1 MDQHSSTQ
9 NIKDQFVIGRN
20 PILDALKEK
29 QNIEKVWIDKAIRGP
44 FEKELRYLCREAEV
58 QLQVVPK
65 EKIDFISRIK
75 GHQGVVAQI
84 SHIDYFDLDDV
95 VQWCY
100 EQGKTPFILMTEGIE
115 DVRNIGALARTAL
128 WFGAHAIVV
137 PFKGGARINAGA
149 IKSSAGALLKL
160 RVCKV
165 SSLPKAIEQLKGQG
179 LQIIAADMHGTND
192 LAKSIDINQGVGL
205 IMGSE
210 GKGIS
215 SNTRKLVDH
224 TVSIPGAEQMESL
237 NVSVATGILMHD
249 IYKLIKENI

>member
-1 MDQHSSTQ
+1 MDKNSV
-9 NIKDQFVIGRN
+9 NIAVKDQFIVGRN
-20 PILDALKEK
+20 PILDALKAK
-29 QNIEKVWIDKAIRGP
+29 KNIEKVWIDKGIRGP
-44 FEKELRYLCREAEV
+44 FEKELRFLCREAEV

-65 EKIDFISRIK
+65 EKLDYISRIK
-75 GHQGVVAQI
+75 AHQGVAAQI
-84 SHIDYFDLDDV
+84 SHIEYYDLDDV

-100 EQGKTPFILMTEGIE
+100 EQGKAPFILMTEGIE
-115 DVRNIGALARTAL
+115 DVRNFGALARTAL
-128 WFGAHAIVV
+128 WFGAHAMVV
-137 PFKGGARINAGA
+137 PLKGGARINAGA

-165 SSLPKAIEQLKGQG
+165 ASLSKAIQQLKGQG
-179 LQIIAADMHGTND
+179 LNIIAADMNGTND
-192 LAKSIDINQGVGL
+192 LANSIDINQGLAL

-224 TVSIPGAEQMESL
+224 TVSIPGKEQMESL